1 MTLQQTLQR
10 AVSGGWLLAGALL
23 LLLISAPA
31 HANLAANVHFASG
44 YVAATA
50 PGQDARQ
57 LAKGDDIFRTER
69 VDTGDNG
76 RVQMRFTDGGLVSL
90 MPGSTFTIDEYFHE
104 GGADDD
110 ASLVFGL
117 LRGGLRTVTGTIGK
131 TKHEQYELRTP
142 VATLGIRGTEYIA
155 VIRPANTLRVHVGR
169 GKVVITNDH
178 GTLEVAEGQ
187 NAVVTLGSAPEFS
200 DQAPQYQATSPMG
213 DRLIAQNQ
221 PKQDPHMLDPFAN
234 MPGTGREHIVGLP
247 QQSEPSTLPLQY
259 NQMVATLPFGSNGFG
274 PTGWDDLE
282 VNPDATGK
290 PVSTDLSQLDTS
302 NWQVFSVGSHGSV
315 SWGEM
320 TGTTGMVHGT
330 LIDLSDP
337 LYMPYVIGSGPD
349 VVPTSGSLSYSLAGS
364 TPVRGYTNDGVFVS
378 TGTLNH
384 FNLDIGFVSSGIA
397 SITYGME
404 LSLPG
409 HGPLGFAART
419 YSANNESAQ
428 NLQTGGPMFSFD
440 GPVMRDGN
448 ACTSSSPCRIE
459 VGGMLSGTNA
469 TEAGIVYTISENN
482 ETAHGAAGL
491 TTP

>member
-10 AVSGGWLLAGALL
+10 AAYGGWLLAGALL

-110 ASLVFGL
+110 AGLVFGL
-117 LRGGLRTVTGTIGK
+117 LRGGLRTVTGTIGQ

-178 GTLEVAEGQ
+178 GTLEVPEGQ
-187 NAVVTLGSAPEFS
+187 NAVVTLGSAPQFS

-221 PKQDPHMLDPFAN
+221 PQQDPHMLDPFAN
-234 MPGTGREHIVGLP
+234 MPGTGQEHVVG
-247 QQSEPSTLPLQY
+247 LPLQY
-259 NQMVATLPFGSNGFG
+259 NQMVAMLPFGSNGFG
-274 PTGWDDLE
+274 PTRWNDLE

-337 LYMPYVIGSGPD
+337 LYIMPYVIGSGPD

-409 HGPLGFAART
+409 DGAGFVART

>member
-10 AVSGGWLLAGALL
+10 AASGGWLLAGALL

-57 LAKGDDIFRTER
+57 LAKGDDIFRSDR
-69 VDTGDNG
+69 IDTGDNG

-90 MPGSTFTIDEYFHE
+90 MPGSTFTVDEYFHE

-234 MPGTGREHIVGLP
+234 MPGTGPEHIVGLP
-247 QQSEPSTLPLQY
+247 QGEENVPGGGSPVSPPPPTQLPPGNYNLAAVFPSTTYMSTPYIEVASQLPLDFNSAGHFIADPQDFD
-259 NQMVATLPFGSNGFG
+259 TGSWQSFN
-274 PTGWDDLE
+274 
-282 VNPDATGK
+282 V
-290 PVSTDLSQLDTS
+290 VTS
-302 NWQVFSVGSHGSV
+302 GSV
-315 SWGEM
+315 SWGEL
-320 TGTTGMVHGT
+320 TDGIGFSNDVQLTDTQFA
-330 LIDLSDP
+330 
-337 LYMPYVIGSGPD
+337 PYVIGS
-349 VVPTSGSLSYSLAGS
+349 VPTTPLSGTLSFSLDGATPARAYSSGGANVGS
-364 TPVRGYTNDGVFVS
+364 
-378 TGTLNH
+378 GTLNQ
-384 FNLDIGFVSSGIA
+384 FDLGIDVSSL
-397 SITYGME
+397 TYTLQMQVDMNSLGTYSVTNGSGN
-404 LSLPG
+404 LSTAQSLPDFQFNSPVTHSG
-409 HGPLGFAART
+409 AGCGSGCNMNVQGFIAG
-419 YSANNESAQ
+419 S
-428 NLQTGGPMFSFD
+428 GGNQAGVVYDITD
-440 GPVMRDGN
+440 G
-448 ACTSSSPCRIE
+448 S
-459 VGGMLSGTNA
+459 
-469 TEAGIVYTISENN
+469 TEII
-482 ETAHGAAGL
+482 GAAGL